1 VSRVYPNRTSAPTI
15 ALNQRCAVIF
25 HALFVEGPAK
35 KGKLDPL
42 TGRDHEQEVFI
53 TMKKLSAILAAGT
66 LALTLSVPALAAV
79 STDHAITQP
88 DAETITELQHA
99 SETAKREARDGNK
112 NHFAFVRK
120 SREIDHL
127 ISRMDRGQQV
137 TQKQIHHALRP
148 VRVW

>member
-1 VSRVYPNRTSAPTI
+1 
-15 ALNQRCAVIF
+15 
-25 HALFVEGPAK
+25 
-35 KGKLDPL
+35 
-42 TGRDHEQEVFI
+42 
-53 TMKKLSAILAAGT
+53 MKKLLPILAAGT
-66 LALTLSVPALAAV
+66 LALTLSAPALATV
-79 STDHAITQP
+79 STNHAITQP
-88 DAETITELQHA
+88 DPETITELQQA

-127 ISRMDRGQQV
+127 IKRIDSGQQV